1 MLHELVRQQRRAC
14 NLAIACFM
22 EVDRGLV
29 EPKGPDLER
38 TALRATIRDFVRSEV
53 EERGGA
59 FRSAD
64 CDEALNAAFRTRDA
78 VIRRRK
84 EGEGCGFSFRSIGDI
99 RQRIAVRKLSAGF
112 VAQNVDLA
120 EPMPDEAWGKLTTIV
135 LERGQWFICARMHI
149 VTVGRDEIQLRSIVS
164 PDPDVRTFVTACSMN
179 NAASHGDGFHADKV
193 FPLLLELDRLVGQR
207 AKARHG
213 DRKRHFERRIDRLAV
228 RIRNLIDDLHR
239 RVACDLVQAF
249 EVILL
254 PSFETRDMSAGSERK
269 IRTKTVRAMPG
280 LAHDRFQRK
289 PAWMCRKY
297 GKRPIVANEAYTSK
311 TRAWDGFVNQRLDGA
326 KTVPDG
332 KIIVERDMNGARG
345 IMLRALYGNL
355 GRFQAAGANVALV
368 AEKIKCLLH
377 DLQSGSGGS
386 SAMMRNDPF
395 QTLLALQAS
404 LDMARTGNWLGATG
418 SSASAPIRRSKS

>member
-1 MLHELVRQQRRAC
+1 MVH
-14 NLAIACFM
+14 
-22 EVDRGLV
+22 
-29 EPKGPDLER
+29 
-38 TALRATIRDFVRSEV
+38 LRS
-53 EERGGA
+53 
-59 FRSAD
+59 
-64 CDEALNAAFRTRDA
+64 DA
-78 VIRRRK
+78 
-84 EGEGCGFSFRSIGDI
+84 
-99 RQRIAVRKLSAGF
+99 
-112 VAQNVDLA
+112 
-120 EPMPDEAWGKLTTIV
+120 
-135 LERGQWFICARMHI
+135 H

-213 DRKRHFERRIDRLAV
+213 DWKRHFEKRIDRLAV

-311 TRAWDGFVNQRLDGA
+311 TRTWDGFVNQRLDGA

-332 KIIVERDMNGARG
+332 TIIVERDMNGAHG
-345 IMLRALYGNL
+345 IMLRASRNKSSEVRSLLRKPKLYPPPPG
-355 GRFQAAGANVALV
+355 
-368 AEKIKCLLH
+368 
-377 DLQSGSGGS
+377 
-386 SAMMRNDPF
+386 P
-395 QTLLALQAS
+395 
-404 LDMARTGNWLGATG
+404 
-418 SSASAPIRRSKS
+418 